1 MSNSNPWDAEW
12 DIDER
17 KAAELIGTQFPALA
31 SEPVAKLGYGW
42 DNTVFLVGND
52 YVFRFP
58 RRSVA
63 VASIE
68 MEGKLLPE
76 LEAYVPLP
84 YAKPIFYGIKDV
96 EYPSPFLGYPYLRG
110 KFAMGLTDEQRERSV
125 DLLADFLRS
134 LHAFPLEKAREFGV
148 QKDHRIL
155 TDIYRRK
162 RSMQDFHAKIE
173 PRLSEEQNRAIR
185 DYLDEIGKAH
195 VEPRFAF
202 LHGDLHFKNVL
213 VDEASGIVSGIIDW
227 GDMNIG
233 HPACDLSIAY
243 SFVPPRARSG
253 FFARYGSVDEETK
266 LLARLIA
273 VYIPMLILMQAVD
286 DNDEPAAAEA
296 KATIMRALADE

>member
-1 MSNSNPWDAEW
+1 MNNANPWDAEW

-17 KAAELIGTQFPALA
+17 QAAALIAAQFPALA
-31 SEPVAKLGYGW
+31 SQPVIKLGYGW
-42 DNTVFLVGND
+42 DNTVFLVGEE

-63 VASIE
+63 VGSIE
-68 MEGKLLPE
+68 REGRLLPE
-76 LEAYVPLP
+76 LEAYLTLP
-84 YAKPIFYGIKDV
+84 YAKPIFYGIKDHD
-96 EYPSPFLGYPYLRG
+96 YPSPFLGYPYLRG
-110 KFAMGLTDEQRERSV
+110 KFAMGLADEQRELSV

-148 QKDHRIL
+148 QQDHRNL
-155 TDIYRRK
+155 TDISQRK
-162 RSMQDFHAKIE
+162 RSIEGFLAKIE
-173 PRLSEEQNRAIR
+173 PHLTEEQNRAIR
-185 DYLDEIGKAH
+185 NYLDGIHLAH
-195 VEPRFAF
+195 VASRFAF

-213 VDEASGIVSGIIDW
+213 VDEESGQVSGIIDW

-243 SFVPPRARSG
+243 SFVPPRARAD
-253 FFARYGSVDEETK
+253 FFARYGSADEETK

-286 DNDEPAAAEA
+286 DNDEPSAAEA
-296 KATIMRALADE
+296 KATIMRALAD